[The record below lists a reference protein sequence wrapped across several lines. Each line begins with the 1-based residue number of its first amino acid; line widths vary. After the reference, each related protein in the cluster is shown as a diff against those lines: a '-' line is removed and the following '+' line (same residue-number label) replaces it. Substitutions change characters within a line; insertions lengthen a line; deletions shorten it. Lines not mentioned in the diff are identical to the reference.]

1 MNDKKLFTWVGIWI
15 LVLVGLVGF
24 NFFRGEQE
32 INEIPE
38 DAVLEVQQENQH
50 EQKVAYSIENFE
62 REAFIDGVQRCIN
75 QEKPN
80 HEYVGEDGIYQWW
93 DGTNYRLLFSRSAAM
108 GVTRIMAT
116 VNAQKGLK
124 ASENMEQFCITM
136 FEKALISIEPYY
148 E

>member
-1 MNDKKLFTWVGIWI
+1 MNNKKFNLGII
-15 LVLVGLVGF
+15 CLLVVIGFIGF
-24 NFFRGEQE
+24 NFLHGPRE

-38 DAVLEVQQENQH
+38 DTVLEAQQENQH
-50 EQKVAYSIENFE
+50 VQKVAYSIEDFE
-62 REAFIDGVQRCIN
+62 RDAYIDGVQRCIN

-80 HEYVGEDGIYQWW
+80 HEYLGEDGIYQWW

-116 VNAQKGLK
+116 VNAQKGLR